1 MLGKDMEGSRLH
13 LNSTGMYTATGLKT
27 VRKTLKTLMNGI
39 TQPNT
44 L

>member
-1 MLGKDMEGSRLH
+1 MLGKDTEGSGLH

-27 VRKTLKTLMNGI
+27 VRKIVKTLMNRI